1 MKKHLIYS
9 LCMSAALMAAACADD
24 KGTDPA
30 PDPNP
35 DPVPEEY
42 YAGGKLGT
50 AFNTTSVAYEQP
62 TPVVD
67 DDAVMTQRFLNGE
80 ALFEKPFTANSSGVR
95 YGLGPLYIRT
105 SCLHCHPGYGHGK
118 RIEGAFNTNQIG
130 NGSAGH
136 HRRGRQ
142 LPDIAHRYA
151 ANAGRGAVQSPD
163 RRIEDHDRLAGVYRR
178 VGQ

>member
-9 LCMSAALMAAACADD
+9 LFMSAALMAAACADD

-67 DDAVMTQRFLNGE
+67 DDAAMTQRFLNGE
-80 ALFEKPFTANSSGVR
+80 ALFEKPFTANSSGGR

-105 SCLHCHPGYGHGK
+105 SCLHYGLSV
-118 RIEGAFNTNQIG
+118 FQ
-130 NGSAGH
+130 
-136 HRRGRQ
+136 
-142 LPDIAHRYA
+142 
-151 ANAGRGAVQSPD
+151 VQD
-163 RRIEDHDRLAGVYRR
+163 G
-178 VGQ
+178 

>member
-67 DDAVMTQRFLNGE
+67 DDAAMTQRFLNGE

-95 YGLGPLYIRT
+95 YGLGRSISAPRACTATRATATASVSKARSTPTRSATAICWSSPTRT
-105 SCLHCHPGYGHGK
+105 T
-118 RIEGAFNTNQIG
+118 IT
-130 NGSAGH
+130 
-136 HRRGRQ
+136 
-142 LPDIAHRYA
+142 
-151 ANAGRGAVQSPD
+151 
-163 RRIEDHDRLAGVYRR
+163 
-178 VGQ
+178 

>member
-67 DDAVMTQRFLNGE
+67 DDAPAYAASFRPAIF
-80 ALFEKPFTANSSGVR
+80 R
-95 YGLGPLYIRT
+95 YGMT
-105 SCLHCHPGYGHGK
+105 N
-118 RIEGAFNTNQIG
+118 RIVK
-130 NGSAGH
+130 
-136 HRRGRQ
+136 
-142 LPDIAHRYA
+142 DC
-151 ANAGRGAVQSPD
+151 
-163 RRIEDHDRLAGVYRR
+163 R
-178 VGQ
+178 VGRTRPPRNDKIDGFCGKTERF

>member
-9 LCMSAALMAAACADD
+9 LFMSAALMAAACADD

-67 DDAVMTQRFLNGE
+67 DDAAMTQRFL
-80 ALFEKPFTANSSGVR
+80 
-95 YGLGPLYIRT
+95 
-105 SCLHCHPGYGHGK
+105 
-118 RIEGAFNTNQIG
+118 
-130 NGSAGH
+130 
-136 HRRGRQ
+136 
-142 LPDIAHRYA
+142 
-151 ANAGRGAVQSPD
+151 D
-163 RRIEDHDRLAGVYRR
+163 RKSV
-178 VGQ
+178 V

>member
-67 DDAVMTQRFLNGE
+67 DDAAMTQRFLNGE
-80 ALFEKPFTANSSGVR
+80 ALFENPSRPT
-95 YGLGPLYIRT
+95 
-105 SCLHCHPGYGHGK
+105 
-118 RIEGAFNTNQIG
+118 
-130 NGSAGH
+130 
-136 HRRGRQ
+136 
-142 LPDIAHRYA
+142 
-151 ANAGRGAVQSPD
+151 
-163 RRIEDHDRLAGVYRR
+163 RR
-178 VGQ
+178 VYATASGRSISAPRACTATRATATASVSKARSTPTRSATAICWSSPTRTTIT